1 VTKTGK
7 CFSMV
12 DQGQR
17 KFKDDY
23 GTPRGLTRLLLGT
36 GELSGY
42 SPLLEPAAGAGC
54 MLEELRCS
62 KAINRNTQIIAN
74 DLLHPIHTHN
84 MNFMEWEWPVDIVV
98 SNPPFNKAFEF
109 IKKAKEIAQRKII
122 YILPLSYLQGSK
134 RYKEIWQDRVFPLKS
149 VYVYTRFPMFGDP
162 IRDDGKFRTGMMA
175 TAVYVWDKQH
185 SGPPTI
191 DWLDCDE
198 YILHGKELKD
208 FEAQYNLKEKKDE
221 A

>member
-1 VTKTGK
+1 MSGK
-7 CFSMV
+7 CYSMV

-36 GELSGY
+36 GEFNSMDTI
-42 SPLLEPAAGAGC
+42 LEPAAGAGC

-62 KAINRNTQIIAN
+62 HQIERHVSIIAN
-74 DLLHPIHTHN
+74 DLLHPIHAYN
-84 MNFMEWEWPVDIVV
+84 MDFMDWKDPVDMVV
-98 SNPPFNKAFEF
+98 SNPPFNKAYEF
-109 IKKAKEIAQRKII
+109 IKKAKEIAQQKII
-122 YILPLSYLQGSK
+122 YILPLSYLQGSR
-134 RYKEIWQDRVFPLKS
+134 RYKDIWQDRAFPLS
-149 VYVYTRFPMFGDP
+149 RVYVYTRFPMFGDP

-175 TAVYVWDKQH
+175 TAVYVWDKYQEKL
-185 SGPPTI
+185 PVI

-208 FEAQYNLKEKKDE
+208 FEEQYGLKEKKDD
-221 A
+221 